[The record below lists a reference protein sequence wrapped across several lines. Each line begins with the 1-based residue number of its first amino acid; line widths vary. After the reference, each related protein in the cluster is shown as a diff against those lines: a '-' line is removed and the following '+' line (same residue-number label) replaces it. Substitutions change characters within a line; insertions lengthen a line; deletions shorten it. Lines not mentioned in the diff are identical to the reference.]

1 MSTMS
6 QGQTLSFSARKLKAL
21 ESIFI
26 SLDVTL
32 NWDHYAIFIR
42 RFDGSITN
50 PVLLIWIPLFFS

>member
-32 NWDHYAIFIR
+32 NWDHYAMKR
-42 RFDGSITN
+42 PFDGSITK